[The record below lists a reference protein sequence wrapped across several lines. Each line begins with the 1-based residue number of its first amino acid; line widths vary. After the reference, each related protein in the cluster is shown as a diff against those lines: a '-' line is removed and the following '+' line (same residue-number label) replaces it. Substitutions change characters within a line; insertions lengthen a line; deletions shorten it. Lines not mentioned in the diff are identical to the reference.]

1 MSSIREYGIIPIST
15 DMVADVIGEYRS
27 PADRISRL
35 ARRGDL
41 IRLQRGL
48 FVVAPELSGQ
58 TLSRELI
65 ANHLYGP
72 SYVSFE
78 SALSY
83 HGIIPERVHMVRSA
97 TFRRSRQVET
107 PLGVFQYT
115 TVPENYYPIGIT
127 QMLYEEE
134 NYSFLMAT
142 PEKAICDL
150 IIITSGLRIQSERAM
165 REYLYE
171 DMRMDFDDLEHI
183 DIGIIEQCIEHG
195 RKRRELRYLL
205 NVLQNE

>member
-15 DMVADVIGEYRS
+15 DIVADAIGEYRS

-35 ARRGDL
+35 ARQGDL

-78 SALSY
+78 SALSF

-115 TVPENYYPIGIT
+115 TVPESYYPIGIT
-127 QMLYEEE
+127 QMLYEKE

-142 PEKAICDL
+142 LEKAICDL
-150 IIITSGLRIQSERAM
+150 IICTSGLRIQSERAM
-165 REYLYE
+165 REYLFE
-171 DMRMDFDDLEHI
+171 DM
-183 DIGIIEQCIEHG
+183 
-195 RKRRELRYLL
+195 
-205 NVLQNE
+205 

>member
-1 MSSIREYGIIPIST
+1 
-15 DMVADVIGEYRS
+15 MVADAIGEYRS

-35 ARRGDL
+35 ARQGDL
-41 IRLQRGL
+41 IRLRRGL

-83 HGIIPERVHMVRSA
+83 HGIIPERVHMLRSA
-97 TFRRSRQVET
+97 TFKRSRQVKT
-107 PLGVFQYT
+107 SLGVFQYT
-115 TVPENYYPIGIT
+115 TVPESYYPIGIT

-134 NYSFLMAT
+134 NYSFLMAG
-142 PEKAICDL
+142 PEKAVCDM
-150 IIITSGLRIQSERAM
+150 ITTTNGLHIQSERAM
-165 REYLYE
+165 REYLFE
-171 DMRMDFDDLEHI
+171 DMRMDFEDIENI
-183 DIGIIEQCIEHG
+183 DFNIIEQCIEHG
-195 RKRRELRYLL
+195 RRRRELRFLL
-205 NVLQNE
+205 NVLQNEQPV

>member
-15 DMVADVIGEYRS
+15 DMVADAIGEYRS

-134 NYSFLMAT
+134 NYSFIMAS

-150 IIITSGLRIQSERAM
+150 IICTSGLRIQSERAM

-171 DMRMDFDDLEHI
+171 DMRMDFDDLERI

>member
-15 DMVADVIGEYRS
+15 DMVADAIGEYRS

-107 PLGVFQYT
+107 QLGVFQYT

-134 NYSFLMAT
+134 NYSFLMAS

-171 DMRMDFDDLEHI
+171 DMRMDFDDLERI
-183 DIGIIEQCIEHG
+183 DTGIIEQCIEHG

>member
-15 DMVADVIGEYRS
+15 DMVADAIGEYRS

-35 ARRGDL
+35 ARQGDL
-41 IRLQRGL
+41 IRLRRGL

-142 PEKAICDL
+142 PEKAVCDM
-150 IIITSGLRIQSERAM
+150 ITTTTGLRIQSERAM
-165 REYLYE
+165 REYLFE
-171 DMRMDFDDLEHI
+171 DMRMDFDDLERI
-183 DIGIIEQCIEHG
+183 DTGIIEQCIEHG
-195 RKRRELRYLL
+195 RKRRELRFLL